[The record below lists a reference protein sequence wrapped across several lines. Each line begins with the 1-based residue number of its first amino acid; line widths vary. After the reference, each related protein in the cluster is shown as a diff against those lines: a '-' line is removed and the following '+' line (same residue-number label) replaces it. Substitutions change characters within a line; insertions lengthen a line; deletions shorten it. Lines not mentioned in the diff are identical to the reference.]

1 MDWLNKFLSDI
12 WPYLDKVTLLFAFLF
27 SFWISWDVKL
37 FSLQAICGSI
47 RAIAK
52 PIFSE
57 YIGKFQIEAIEFE
70 QLSLGTLSPKFHG

>member
-1 MDWLNKFLSDI
+1 M
-12 WPYLDKVTLLFAFLF
+12 
-27 SFWISWDVKL
+27 

-70 QLSLGTLSPKFHG
+70 QLSLGTLPPKFHG